1 MSDAKTWALEID
13 RDFAAQMGGVRDAV
27 EYLGLY
33 AIKRIVEMSPVGN
46 MEKWTDQFKMVGK
59 QLEWFSDSYVGGRFR
74 GNWTLSFGTPDPTVT
89 EKVDPDGGP
98 TIKKLTAEMKS
109 YPQDAFPVIYLQN
122 NLPYAERLENGYSKQ
137 APNGMVGI
145 TYAELAALWEAQ
157 KI

>member
-27 EYLGLY
+27 VYVALT
-33 AIKRIVEMSPVGN
+33 AISRIDMRSPVD
-46 MEKWTDQFKMVGK
+46 T
-59 QLEWFSDSYVGGRFR
+59 GRFR
-74 GNWTLSFGTPDPTVT
+74 RNWTLSIGGMDAGTT
-89 EKVDPDGGP
+89 EAVGSNVAANNAKAD
-98 TIKKLTAEMKS
+98 A

-157 KI
+157 TI